1 MAKIEQ
7 VLNLILTDLG
17 VVVCEELTDEFGVLV
32 VDDQVLVS
40 ADGTGVAPTHFAVH
54 DAFPPGPGVT
64 VSGISK
70 VPTVELPDL
79 AIAIPVFQQRTSLG
93 KCQTYESKWFIY
105 TIYCRVF
112 FARFQKNSSPPS
124 KKLKPVFGKKLNTIL
139 RQLWESRKK
148 LEMF

>member
-1 MAKIEQ
+1 M
-7 VLNLILTDLG
+7 NLCLTDLG

-40 ADGTGVAPTHFAVH
+40 ADGTGVAPTHLAVH

-79 AIAIPVFQQRTSLG
+79 AITIPVFFSKQQH
-93 KCQTYESKWFIY
+93 
-105 TIYCRVF
+105 
-112 FARFQKNSSPPS
+112 
-124 KKLKPVFGKKLNTIL
+124 LKTAQNL
-139 RQLWESRKK
+139 RKQMVHLHY
-148 LEMF
+148 LL

>member
-1 MAKIEQ
+1 MKNNGPLAKIEQ

-40 ADGTGVAPTHFAVH
+40 ADGTGVAPTHLAVH

-64 VSGISK
+64 VSGVGK

-79 AIAIPVFQQRTSLG
+79 AITIPVFF
-93 KCQTYESKWFIY
+93 SK
-105 TIYCRVF
+105 
-112 FARFQKNSSPPS
+112 
-124 KKLKPVFGKKLNTIL
+124 
-139 RQLWESRKK
+139 
-148 LEMF
+148 